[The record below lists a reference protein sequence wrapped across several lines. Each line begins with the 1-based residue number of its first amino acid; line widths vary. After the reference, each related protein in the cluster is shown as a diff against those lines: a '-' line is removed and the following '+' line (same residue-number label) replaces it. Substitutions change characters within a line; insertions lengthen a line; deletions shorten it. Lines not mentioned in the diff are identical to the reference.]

1 MIRDGDATDRAMSV
15 TLWSRR
21 FGDRSG
27 AEVRLRR
34 WPSDDQAALRA
45 LPIEPVLAAW
55 LNSSSSSPARTAEI
69 RVSITAGSLSLD
81 GTTIPALP
89 LSNSMGL
96 APNLTDIH
104 DLSRRVRL
112 PPGPD
117 GLLLSDGLPLA
128 IDLGP
133 SLDGPDVVGIF
144 EEELLLLQ
152 LGDELGPA
160 RLDGI
165 VT

>member
-1 MIRDGDATDRAMSV
+1 
-15 TLWSRR
+15 
-21 FGDRSG
+21 
-27 AEVRLRR
+27 
-34 WPSDDQAALRA
+34 
-45 LPIEPVLAAW
+45 
-55 LNSSSSSPARTAEI
+55 
-69 RVSITAGSLSLD
+69 
-81 GTTIPALP
+81 
-89 LSNSMGL
+89 
-96 APNLTDIH
+96 LTDIH